1 VQELAARYAEDGL
14 VVNLELEH
22 DEGLDPQVA
31 AAAYGIVGE
40 ALVNVSRHSGAGQC
54 TVRTAS
60 TGGELTVL
68 VSDAGRGIGS
78 DARAGVGSRSMRE
91 RAEEQGG
98 RLVIHS
104 APGAGT
110 SVEAVLPL
118 GVVSR
123 A

>member
-1 VQELAARYAEDGL
+1 M
-14 VVNLELEH
+14 
-22 DEGLDPQVA
+22 
-31 AAAYGIVGE
+31 
-40 ALVNVSRHSGAGQC
+40 
-54 TVRTAS
+54 
-60 TGGELTVL
+60 L
-68 VSDAGRGIGS
+68 VSDAGRGIGE

-98 RLVIHS
+98 RLEIHS

-118 GVVSR
+118 EVASR